1 MDGTWQAIL
10 KPVHVFPFVDADGV
24 LTGFER
30 RLYDDIVV
38 LGDVATAI
46 EEMAIG
52 QQTQRPAEVERRL
65 QPPYPNPFNDTV
77 LVRFQL
83 AQPETIRIEIRDT
96 RGALVRTLQE
106 RALSQG
112 LHTVE
117 WNGRDT
123 QGASAASGVY
133 LITLET
139 GDVRETVEA
148 MLVR

>member
-1 MDGTWQAIL
+1 
-10 KPVHVFPFVDADGV
+10 
-24 LTGFER
+24 
-30 RLYDDIVV
+30 
-38 LGDVATAI
+38 
-46 EEMAIG
+46 
-52 QQTQRPAEVERRL
+52 
-65 QPPYPNPFNDTV
+65 
-77 LVRFQL
+77 L